1 MAIRRRTVGLSLA
14 QQAMALNQQFPDAR
28 VILRPGRLVWT
39 GTLRP
44 TTLSRDY
51 QVQVTYK
58 LGRFPEVA
66 VLDALE
72 GRHGEPLPHVYMEG
86 NLCLHLTHEWTPA
99 MFMAQSTLAW
109 TSEWLL
115 NYELWKFTGEW
126 LGGGARPPLT
136 GHGLKARKSN

>member
-1 MAIRRRTVGLSLA
+1 
-14 QQAMALNQQFPDAR
+14 
-28 VILRPGRLVWT
+28 
-39 GTLRP
+39 
-44 TTLSRDY
+44 
-51 QVQVTYK
+51 
-58 LGRFPEVA
+58 
-66 VLDALE
+66 
-72 GRHGEPLPHVYMEG
+72 
-86 NLCLHLTHEWTPA
+86 